1 MFVTNNG
8 KQSQFNGLLQD
19 SSSQGA
25 NIGITYT
32 ITGTDRNSGGLSS
45 LEEFNPDTKL
55 L

>member
-1 MFVTNNG
+1 MAVRNNG
-8 KQSQFNGLLQD
+8 KQSQLNGLLQD
-19 SSSQGA
+19 SSSKGA
-25 NIGITYT
+25 NIGITNT